1 MSKVPPIHQKA
12 VAFIT
17 TRLSF
22 LTRDYGFSLQG
33 AEAYGRESVVRYRTD
48 HIALHVMTEMGQ
60 EPYIVVLTFGA
71 DGKVGTHALHLLLRR
86 FKPDVERQ
94 LKKDQKDLPPLAS
107 FAKMA
112 DVLETE
118 LSGLLTLAR
127 KSHQPSAT
135 TPGDGHP

>member
-17 TRLSF
+17 ARLSF
-22 LTRDYGFSLQG
+22 LTRDYGFSLKG

-48 HIALHVMTEMGQ
+48 HIALHVITEMGQ
-60 EPYIVVLTFGA
+60 EPYIVVYTFGA

-86 FKPDVERQ
+86 FKPDVEKQ
-94 LKKDQKDLPPLAS
+94 LKKDQRDLPPLES

-118 LSGLLTLAR
+118 LSDLLPLGSAAYETLKR
-127 KSHQPSAT
+127 P
-135 TPGDGHP
+135 